1 MTDNKLV
8 ELNYDPLEYLD
19 GEGLGTLVSPE
30 GVVQTAEVAGVAG
43 VAEADAEAT
52 AALELHEALS
62 GCFSIVGPI
71 AICYSKV
78 GAGFKVCLK
87 LAGIEV
93 TCVTIG
99 LNKCQTLQGNVLLA
113 KASVK
118 VCLQGRCLTY
128 QAQACYRLT
137 PFSSWKCVSKS
148 GTIICV

>member
-19 GEGLGTLVSPE
+19 GEGLGALVSSE
-30 GVVQTAEVAGVAG
+30 GIAETAEVAD
-43 VAEADAEAT
+43 ADAQAIS
-52 AALELHEALS
+52 ALELHEALA

-71 AICYSKV
+71 SICYSKV

-93 TCVTIG
+93 TCATIG

-113 KASVK
+113 KASIK
-118 VCLQGRCLTY
+118 VCLVGKCLTY